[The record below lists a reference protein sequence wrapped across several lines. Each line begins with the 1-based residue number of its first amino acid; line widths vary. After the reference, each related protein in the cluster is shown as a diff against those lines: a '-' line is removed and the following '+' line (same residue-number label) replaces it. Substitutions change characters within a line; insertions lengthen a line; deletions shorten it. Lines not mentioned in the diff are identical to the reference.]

1 MTEGLLTPIGV
12 GPIRFR
18 TSLYAD
24 DAVLFIRP
32 LVSDVANLHQILLH
46 YEQATGLHI
55 NIQKSEVY
63 PIRCSNTDLPS
74 IMGDF

>member
-1 MTEGLLTPIGV
+1 MEGLLTPIGADPV
-12 GPIRFR
+12 RFR

-32 LVSDVANLHQILLH
+32 LASDVANLHQLLLH
-46 YEQATGLHI
+46 FMQATSLHI

-63 PIRCSNTDLPS
+63 PIRCSN
-74 IMGDF
+74 IDFP